1 MNFTVYKKD
10 PASITPGLITELKRV
25 SFSGLRTQHIWSNL
39 PPWQPVCP
47 LNLWYVHAR
56 HTVSSVTEMTSDKD
70 RKTYWDLPE
79 TLRWIA
85 TRDEKLVAAMW
96 DWSDDKKMAEAL
108 FGTKVQRGVRSGPSG
123 SNRGADLDPAA
134 PEGDEKTSIRVLDEV
149 LRKVQSGRV
158 RMTAIRFDG
167 NSEEQ
172 TLVPLAELNVL
183 RLQLVPDHPVASAG
197 LWSRSGNLLVWR
209 WPQFLRADVVGAW
222 PARNT
227 KTAAV
232 SGAILRHL
240 RGIMSPEASLSRV
253 EALQRCLAEVP
264 NAYPAAFKKAWADL
278 DPGCKRGRGKHG
290 PRQH

>member
-1 MNFTVYKKD
+1 M
-10 PASITPGLITELKRV
+10 P
-25 SFSGLRTQHIWSNL
+25 
-39 PPWQPVCP
+39 
-47 LNLWYVHAR
+47 
-56 HTVSSVTEMTSDKD
+56 MTSDVD
-70 RKTYWDLPE
+70 RKTYWDLLE
-79 TLRWIA
+79 TLRWIDA
-85 TRDEKLVAAMW
+85 RDEHLVAAMW
-96 DWSDDKKMAEAL
+96 DLSDNDKMAVAL

-134 PEGDEKTSIRVLDEV
+134 PEGNEKTSIRVLDEV

-158 RMTAIRFDG
+158 RMTAIKCG
-167 NSEEQ
+167 VNNQEQ

-183 RLQLVPDHPVASAG
+183 RLQLAPDHPVAAG